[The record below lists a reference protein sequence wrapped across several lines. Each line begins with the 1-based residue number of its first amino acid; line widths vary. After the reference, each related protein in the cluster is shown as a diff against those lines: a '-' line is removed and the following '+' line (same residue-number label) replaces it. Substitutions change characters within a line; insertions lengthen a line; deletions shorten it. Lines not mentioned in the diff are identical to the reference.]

1 MTYQESHFPSN
12 QADFRLLL
20 GMVAFSPSSPL
31 PKALSCLPCD
41 VCPIFCHS
49 GVICEQGEPVR
60 GSSAVCHSQCWFIL
74 RMLPWAQHW
83 GLIVAAALCGCHWH
97 EECRAREELCPFR
110 AHTLTAVPCRST
122 HTNSQPCPS
131 WRSALFSTPFSFVTC
146 LISPPCAWK
155 DMKQGWRVLSLHAQ
169 IHPGDQ
175 QKCESILLT
184 PACIQTVK
192 NASFHEFN

>member
-49 GVICEQGEPVR
+49 GVICEQGEPIR

-83 GLIVAAALCGCHWH
+83 GLIVAAALCGCHWLK
-97 EECRAREELCPFR
+97 ECRAREELCPFR

-131 WRSALFSTPFSFVTC
+131 WRSALFSTPLQLCYLPHFSPMC
-146 LISPPCAWK
+146 LKRHETGMESPLSACPNTPWWSTEMWKHFAYPCMHSNSK
-155 DMKQGWRVLSLHAQ
+155 
-169 IHPGDQ
+169 
-175 QKCESILLT
+175 KCFFPWI
-184 PACIQTVK
+184 
-192 NASFHEFN
+192 